1 VSKRGGTWARLDESL
16 HAHPKTLALAAELA
30 PLMGEGGDLW
40 AADVVVAQL
49 HRLLCWCSRES
60 DSGRIGHLTARKFA
74 SILEWPCPRSET
86 LLLSA
91 WHQSGFVDWGG
102 LGRARVHD
110 FELYAHPLLA
120 DRRRKRASRVR
131 GQSADLQEAGN
142 RKQETGKKKEVAPPA
157 ATPLVA
163 EVFGHWVEVTGRNGR
178 TKLTTMRRKAV
189 AARLKEGYT
198 VDDLRQAIDGCAR
211 SPFHQG
217 QNDRQTKYDDLV
229 LICRDGERVEQFQ
242 RIATG
247 EARGLVSKQDSNAM
261 RLVEALTEGGENG
274 AAIEGGGAGVGL
286 SHVAGAGAGEAAV
299 TADPFRRG
307 QAGAGSGG
315 GDSA

>member
-1 VSKRGGTWARLDESL
+1 MSKRGGTWVPMGESL
-16 HAHPKTLALAAELA
+16 HAHPKTLALADELA
-30 PLMGEGGDLW
+30 PLMGAGGDRW

-49 HRLLCWCSRES
+49 HRLLCWCYRES
-60 DSGRIGHLTARKFA
+60 ETGRIGHLTARKFA
-74 SILEWPCPRSET
+74 SILEWPCPGSET

-110 FELYAHPLLA
+110 FELYAHHLLA

-142 RKQETGKKKEVAPPA
+142 RKQEAGKKKEVAPPA

-163 EVFGHWVEVTGRNGR
+163 EVFGYWLEATGRGSL
-178 TKLTTMRRKAV
+178 TKLTTNRRKAV

-198 VDDLRQAIDGCAR
+198 ADDLRQAIDGCAG
-211 SPFHQG
+211 SAFHQG
-217 QNDRQTKYDDLV
+217 QNDRQTKYDDLE

-242 RIATG
+242 RLATG

-261 RLVEALTEGGENG
+261 RILEALTKGDGHG
-274 AAIEGGGAGVGL
+274 AAIEGGRAGIGL
-286 SHVAGAGAGEAAV
+286 SHVAGAGTGEAAV